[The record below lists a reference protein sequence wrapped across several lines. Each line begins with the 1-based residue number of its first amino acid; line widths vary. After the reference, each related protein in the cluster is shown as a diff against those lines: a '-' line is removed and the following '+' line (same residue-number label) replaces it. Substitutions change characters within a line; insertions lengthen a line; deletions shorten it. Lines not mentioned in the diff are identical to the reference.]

1 MANSVGYE
9 KMLEQ
14 EMFPH
19 LLTCNFQNLVEIKQH
34 RINYN
39 FLLRNLWKR
48 KIINNL
54 PGIFFL
60 WGVCLTWGGWKSEE
74 KVK

>member
-1 MANSVGYE
+1 MANRVGYE
-9 KMLEQ
+9 KMEEE
-14 EMFPH
+14 EMFVH
-19 LLTCNFQNLVEIKQH
+19 LLTSGGKTNKH

-39 FLLRNLWKR
+39 FLLTSLWEK
-48 KIINNL
+48 KIMNNL

-60 WGVCLTWGGWKSEE
+60 LWWVCLARSGWKSEE